1 MKVYWVIL
9 LAMTGCEIKD
19 RVIDVFFASDE
30 IPAIEKQ
37 CQPDPNDQGDQIEVC
52 KQPAVGVSPDPSK
65 TPSDVPSPG
74 ATGT

>member
-1 MKVYWVIL
+1 MNIYWFIL
-9 LAMTGCEIKD
+9 LATTGCEIKD

-30 IPAIEKQ
+30 VTAIEQQ

-52 KQPAVGVSPDPSK
+52 KQPSVGVSPTPSA

-74 ATGT
+74 AP